1 MYLICYNI
9 YNKKKG
15 NQMKDILKLI
25 SHRVLTRI
33 TTIFFITL
41 VISTVIK

>member
-1 MYLICYNI
+1 
-9 YNKKKG
+9 
-15 NQMKDILKLI
+15 MKDILKLI
-25 SHRVLTRI
+25 SHKVLVRT